1 VPEEK
6 KNLSSAQLLLLN
18 ARALKNTPLANI
30 LSRSI
35 RSFRAHKCVSRAILW
50 NEAVVFLSLHHD
62 DAPLSLSRAKKFPPS
77 FREERH

>member
-6 KNLSSAQLLLLN
+6 KIYPLRNYLLN
-18 ARALKNTPLANI
+18 ARAKKHPLANI

-62 DAPLSLSRAKKFPPS
+62 DDAPLSRLKNSS
-77 FREERH
+77 FREERE